1 MLLLNVCVQAGPS
14 ASPLKQLFGSRVSTL
29 SEALGDGPCQL
40 CSQRRG
46 WKGPGWCLLYRELF
60 LAPLR
65 GRASCGTSRRRLPAL
80 CWPQCFQLYRRGSP
94 AQSLTNSNISN
105 KLMCSLNFSSVPGT
119 HCTKQFTCPILLKK
133 YIYILINLYLQKSFK
148 STADILSA
156 FCLDSPKC

>member
-1 MLLLNVCVQAGPS
+1 MLNVCVQAGPS

-29 SEALGDGPCQL
+29 SEALGDGPCQR

-80 CWPQCFQLYRRGSP
+80 SWPQCFQLYRRGSP

-133 YIYILINLYLQKSFK
+133 MYIYILINLYLQKSFK
-148 STADILSA
+148 STADVLSA
-156 FCLDSPKC
+156 FRLDSPKC